1 MKQEYTSSGKRIT
14 ETPQE
19 LQRRVLR
26 DAIKK
31 SGVDLDDLDPRAQRI
46 LDRTGEP
53 DSEGNEPGEPMG
65 QRDRELLRIAEEKG
79 RAAERAAVEAE
90 RFSRTDAGQA
100 KQAEDTAWGTR
111 SAAFCAKLG
120 LATDDPRVTALAQR
134 KWGSEADFWNAVAGL
149 TGPGTATAQKATPQ
163 LDAALSELDTLFKSP
178 GVGSPHEAEKR
189 ARKKELMAIVAE
201 LEKGQ

>member
-53 DSEGNEPGEPMG
+53 GEGNEPGEPMG
-65 QRDRELLRIAEEKG
+65 QRDRELLRIAEEKA
-79 RAAERAAVEAE
+79 RDAERAAVEAE
-90 RFSRTDAGQA
+90 RFSRTDVGRL

-134 KWGSEADFWNAVAGL
+134 RWGSEADFWNAVAGL

-163 LDAALSELDTLFKSP
+163 LDAAVEEWEGLVRNPKVNTPDRPARLARQREL
-178 GVGSPHEAEKR
+178 EAVIK
-189 ARKKELMAIVAE
+189 E